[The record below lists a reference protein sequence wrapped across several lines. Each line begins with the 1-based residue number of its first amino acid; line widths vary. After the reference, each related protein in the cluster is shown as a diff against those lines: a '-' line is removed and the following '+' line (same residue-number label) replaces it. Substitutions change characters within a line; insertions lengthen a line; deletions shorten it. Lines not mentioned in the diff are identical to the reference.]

1 MKKFKRNGF
10 ADVKEDSGANMLKIS
25 HECKFSMI
33 PTFHSNYDLM
43 GENFLQKL
51 V

>member
-1 MKKFKRNGF
+1 MKKFKQNGF
-10 ADVKEDSGANMLKIS
+10 TDVKEDSGANMLKIS
-25 HECKFSMI
+25 DECKFSMI
-33 PTFHSNYDLM
+33 PTFHSNYDVM